1 MVLSL
6 LDQPPGSRSDSR
18 RRQLHPGGGPRHRH
32 LPDQPVCQR
41 VPARPLP
48 DDHAGQGQGGR
59 DALLR
64 RHRRQQDVAGTHGE

>member
-18 RRQLHPGGGPRHRH
+18 RRQLHPSGGPRHRH